1 MRKFQNVVL
10 LSLMAMFSLFST
22 AFAATPITLSA
33 TSLSFGNVAVN
44 TTSAIQYVKLTN
56 NQSTALTIT
65 SLAPSSGYALD

>member
-1 MRKFQNVVL
+1 MRKFQSVVS
-10 LSLMAMFSLFST
+10 LSLMAMFSLLAT
-22 AFAATPITLSA
+22 AVATAQTTASP